1 MEQSQIPCSVTVWQ
15 TAWVRCS
22 CIALLGVAACTQ
34 VIDTG
39 VLAGGGT
46 TATVSTDDSSTT
58 SVTTSVASTGPQ
70 SQTTSTTSAP
80 STDGGD
86 ATTSGST
93 TTGDESTGETEGG
106 GGPVGSPCGAE
117 QKVCGL
123 VTLDDEPA
131 GSCGG
136 TLDIKGIVSV
146 VEPGIFELQDCGA
159 CELCGGPTYTIEF
172 FAPDMWAPD
181 PMPLCSHVSVD
192 FAPMN
197 ADTHACAFV
206 GMAIWEDDGLGED
219 PAPLWIGASIEVDPP
234 TGLDGL
240 SVALENVAPDACDE
254 LDCCEMEPGDY
265 EITFTGAGID
275 PALTLAEKDIAEDV
289 TVFSRPYDFHNV
301 RSHAH
306 KECDKI
312 PHLDWIMRRD

>member
-1 MEQSQIPCSVTVWQ
+1 MPVTIWQ
-15 TAWVRCS
+15 TAWVRLS
-22 CIALLGVAACTQ
+22 CIALLGFAACTQ

-39 VLAGGGT
+39 VVADGGT
-46 TATVSTDDSSTT
+46 TAGVSTGGSTT
-58 SVTTSVASTGPQ
+58 TSMATSMTTSVASTG
-70 SQTTSTTSAP
+70 SESETTSTTAGP
-80 STDGGD
+80 STDSGD
-86 ATTSGST
+86 TTTSSST
-93 TTGDESTGETEGG
+93 TTAVDDSTGETEGG

-136 TLDIKGIVSV
+136 NLDIKGIVSF
-146 VEPGIFELQDCGA
+146 VEPGIFELQDCGG

-172 FAPDMWAPD
+172 FTPDMWAPD

-219 PAPLWIGASIEVDPP
+219 PAPVWIGASIDIEPP
-234 TGLDGL
+234 VGVDGL
-240 SVALENVAPDACDE
+240 SVALENVAPEPCNE
-254 LDCCEMEPGDY
+254 SGCCEVEPGDY
-265 EITFTGAGID
+265 EITFSGAGID
-275 PALTLAEKDIAEDV
+275 PELTLAEKEIAEDV